1 MYHQRELQ
9 LKYIS
14 ETCRSTLCDVCSWS
28 SVVMCSR
35 GASLIFNEMAAVPGR
50 KQSRAEQEREEEEV
64 MSG

>member
-14 ETCRSTLCDVCSWS
+14 ETCRSTLCDVCSWP

-35 GASLIFNEMAAVPGR
+35 GASLIFNEMAAVKAG
-50 KQSRAEQEREEEEV
+50 SRAEQEREEEEV